1 MQNWLKRRIQA
12 GPPGPTEEERARG
25 RTVLWGEV
33 TDGAGRRAV
42 ARTRAPD
49 GCTFTVRTALA
60 VVERVLA
67 AEAPSGFQ
75 TPSTAYGAD
84 FVLGLEGVARHD
96 G

>member
-1 MQNWLKRRIQA
+1 MTRL
-12 GPPGPTEEERARG
+12 RG
-25 RTVLWGEV
+25 
-33 TDGAGRRAV
+33 
-42 ARTRAPD
+42 PD
-49 GCTFTVRTALA
+49 GYTFTVRAALA

-67 AEAPSGFQ
+67 VEAPPGFQ